1 MWSNRFQKNI
11 WLTHHAKYAMEKRD
25 IPEAVVY
32 DLIETGEIKR
42 KDNLNIWIFKHYPER
57 SDNLLCVAAV
67 ISQAVIVKTVMT
79 DWKEREIP
87 L

>member
-1 MWSNRFQKNI
+1 MWSDRFQKNI

-42 KDNLNIWIFKHYPER
+42 KDNLNVWIFKHYPEH

>member
-1 MWSNRFQKNI
+1 MDNRFQKNI

-25 IPEAVVY
+25 IPEAVVC

-42 KDNLNIWIFKHYPER
+42 KDNLNVWIFKHYPEH
-57 SDNLLCVAAV
+57 SDNPLCVAAV
-67 ISQAVIVKTVMT
+67 ISQAVMT